1 MSKSAINR
9 FSIYRLTFSYFL
21 GLPAL
26 KNNRHL
32 PWPGVTLYY
41 GLSKK
46 LDKRHIRYIDND
58 KIPHTL
64 KIIRTI
70 AIIGLIVIFII
81 GYARTIFLDTIFEQ
95 LANLKVLSF
104 LIIVYLFPAFFTVKK
119 ENEDDFKI
127 TLSII
132 KSLPEEQLNK
142 ALDSLEESEQMLVKQ
157 RFGLKKGDVPLS
169 IYELADINDMDYSD
183 IKKNLISVDN
193 KLFAALETNAQVP
206 SLYY

>member
-26 KNNRHL
+26 KNYRHL

-64 KIIRTI
+64 KNIRTI
-70 AIIGLIVIFII
+70 AIIGLIVFFIL
-81 GYARTIFLDTIFEQ
+81 GYLRINFEQ
-95 LANLKVLSF
+95 LLNLKVLGF
-104 LIIVYLFPAFFTVKK
+104 LIIVYIFPAFFSVKK

-142 ALDSLEESEQMLVKQ
+142 ALDSLEKSEQMLIKL

-183 IKKNLISVDN
+183 IKKNLISADN
-193 KLFAALETNAQVP
+193 KLFAALEANTLSVP
-206 SLYY
+206 T

>member
-9 FSIYRLTFSYFL
+9 FSIYRLAFSYFWR
-21 GLPAL
+21 LPAL
-26 KNNRHL
+26 NNNRHL
-32 PWPGVTLYY
+32 PWPGVTLFY

-64 KIIRTI
+64 KNIRTI
-70 AIIGLIVIFII
+70 AIIGLIVFFIL
-81 GYARTIFLDTIFEQ
+81 GYLRINFEQ
-95 LANLKVLSF
+95 LLNLKVLGF
-104 LIIVYLFPAFFTVKK
+104 LIIVYIFPAFFSVKK

-193 KLFAALETNAQVP
+193 KLFAALETIMSP
-206 SLYY
+206 SVKTQFWNY

>member
-9 FSIYRLTFSYFL
+9 FSIYRLAFSYFWR
-21 GLPAL
+21 LPAL
-26 KNNRHL
+26 NNNRHL
-32 PWPGVTLYY
+32 PWPGVTLFY

-70 AIIGLIVIFII
+70 AIIGLIVFFIL
-81 GYARTIFLDTIFEQ
+81 GYLRINFEQ
-95 LANLKVLSF
+95 LLNLKVLGF
-104 LIIVYLFPAFFTVKK
+104 LIIVYIFPAFFSVKK

-193 KLFAALETNAQVP
+193 KLFAALETIMSP
-206 SLYY
+206 SVKTQFWNY